1 MSERWA
7 GTLLVYVLVC
17 ACALSTVERGGR
29 CGGRGG
35 GAADRE
41 KRDRGHHARF
51 PPAGLRTRNTT
62 PLTHTLPKHSRE
74 HANDP
79 EVRYAAE
86 IFYVTVFALCGVQS
100 ALVWW
105 KKRHRRSY
113 ELVSLAGLWL
123 VPAGLALHFRFWRFA
138 GAWAAYSAATLF
150 FLARAGARP
159 LAPAT
164 PRTVFIWF
172 LAAHKASVAV
182 GAAGYASLALSVIL
196 AIFSLPDPFP
206 DGAGLL
212 LLWYGIYFG
221 VLGRDAAEVAADRM
235 AATLGTGTSITRSVR
250 ACGVCGGDLS
260 DAPGDLAP
268 PPGGVAGGVLVARG
282 GVGDATV
289 QVSVEKEREGERVG
303 FLFSVET
310 QTDPPH
316 PPVPQ
321 LACKH
326 LFHGT
331 CLRGWCVVGKKD
343 TCPACREKVDLRA
356 VFAGR
361 PWETRN
367 LTWLQMLDM
376 VRYLVVWNPLI
387 LGGLSLGLRA
397 VGVADHEADRA
408 SLRARLAA
416 VGGMG
421 GAPTPA

>member
-1 MSERWA
+1 MC
-7 GTLLVYVLVC
+7 VC
-17 ACALSTVERGGR
+17 VSLSTEGRGGR

-35 GAADRE
+35 GAADW
-41 KRDRGHHARF
+41 KKGDRPSRRSVSAASR
-51 PPAGLRTRNTT
+51 LDRTTASH
-62 PLTHTLPKHSRE
+62 THTLLPTHTRSE

-86 IFYVTVFALCGVQS
+86 IFYVTVFALCCVQS
-100 ALVWW
+100 ALVCW

-123 VPAGLALHFRFWRFA
+123 VPAGLALQFRFWRFA

-164 PRTVFIWF
+164 PRAVFIWF

-182 GAAGYASLALSVIL
+182 GAAGYACLALSVIL
-196 AIFSLPDPFP
+196 AIFSLSDPFP

-268 PPGGVAGGVLVARG
+268 PPGGAAGGVLVARG

-289 QVSVEKEREGERVG
+289 QVSGGERGGWVS
-303 FLFSVET
+303 FRSKNENTATNTHPARL
-310 QTDPPH
+310 QT
-316 PPVPQ
+316 PVPR
-321 LACKH
+321 H
-326 LFHGT
+326 LPAR
-331 CLRGWCVVGKKD
+331 LVRGRQKGHVPRVPG
-343 TCPACREKVDLRA
+343 E
-356 VFAGR
+356 
-361 PWETRN
+361 
-367 LTWLQMLDM
+367 
-376 VRYLVVWNPLI
+376 
-387 LGGLSLGLRA
+387 GGL
-397 VGVADHEADRA
+397 
-408 SLRARLAA
+408 ARRVCGAA
-416 VGGMG
+416 VGDEEFDLAPNAGHGALLGRLESSDPRWPLTRPEG
-421 GAPTPA
+421 GGRGRP

>member
-1 MSERWA
+1 MCWGLIETKKDTTIPS
-7 GTLLVYVLVC
+7 
-17 ACALSTVERGGR
+17 
-29 CGGRGG
+29 
-35 GAADRE
+35 
-41 KRDRGHHARF
+41 
-51 PPAGLRTRNTT
+51 PP
-62 PLTHTLPKHSRE
+62 PPHTHTHALHSE

-79 EVRYAAE
+79 EVKYAAE

-100 ALVWW
+100 LLVWW
-105 KKRHRRSY
+105 KKAHRRSY

-123 VPAGLALHFRFWRFA
+123 VPAGLALQFRFWRFA
-138 GAWAAYSAATLF
+138 GAWALYSAAALF
-150 FLARAGARP
+150 FLSRAAARP
-159 LAPAT
+159 LAPST
-164 PRTVFIWF
+164 PRAVFIWF

-182 GAAGYASLALSVIL
+182 GAAGYACLALSVLL
-196 AIFSLPDPFP
+196 ALAGAPDPFP
-206 DGAGLL
+206 DGLGLL

-235 AATLGTGTSITRSVR
+235 AATLGTGTSLARSVR
-250 ACGVCGGDLS
+250 ACGVCGGDLT

-268 PPGGVAGGVLVARG
+268 PPGGAAGGVMVARG

-289 QVSVEKEREGERVG
+289 QVRMGRGGGEGRGRARCWGGMRGGRGGVCV
-303 FLFSVET
+303 FST
-310 QTDPPH
+310 PHHHLH
-316 PPVPQ
+316 PPTQ

-367 LTWLQMLDM
+367 LNWLQMLDM

-416 VGGMG
+416 FGGG
-421 GAPTPA
+421 GAPPPPA